1 MNYDAELRLVS
12 DTLKR
17 YGIQVLL
24 ADPHHPIS
32 RYWGNI
38 APFLSVDTVSGNRP
52 LEECMPPVA
61 DGKVYILSDWI
72 GCSYMYLRLPDFG
85 QEALMIIGPYLSH
98 PIDGN
103 QIMEQAE
110 VYGIAPQ
117 HHPYLS
123 RYYGSLPLLESA
135 SHLHILLDTF
145 FERLWGAD
153 SYTFES
159 LSQEAL
165 YDATPIRPNIK
176 LSEEDRTLWNMDMME
191 KRYAQEN
198 VLMDA
203 VRNGQLQKIESLTA
217 RITPSVF
224 EQRLPD
230 QVRNAKNYCIISNTL
245 MRKAAE
251 QGGVHPVYLDSL
263 SSSIAAR
270 IEQMS
275 TPLEAP
281 DMISQT
287 ARAYCRLVRDH
298 SSKRY
303 SATVQ
308 KAVVIIDSDLSA
320 ELSLRSLAQKL
331 NVNSSYLSA
340 LFKKETGQT
349 VTEYITQ
356 QRIRHARYLLENTR
370 LQIQTVAQHCGISD
384 VHYFSKLFKAAT
396 DMTPK
401 EYRRS
406 LGR

>member
-1 MNYDAELRLVS
+1 MNYDAELRLLS
-12 DTLKR
+12 DTLRR
-17 YGIQVLL
+17 YGIGVLL
-24 ADPHHPIS
+24 ADPHQPTN
-32 RYWGNI
+32 RYWGNLS
-38 APFLSVDTVSGNRP
+38 PFLSVDEASGNRP
-52 LEECMPPVA
+52 LKECMPPVA

-85 QEALMIIGPYLSH
+85 QEALMIIGPYLSGPVSNNH
-98 PIDGN
+98 IL
-103 QIMEQAE
+103 EQAE
-110 VYGIAPQ
+110 AYGIAPQ
-117 HHPYLS
+117 HHPQLS
-123 RYYGSLPLLESA
+123 RYYSSLPLWENT

-153 SYTFES
+153 GYTFES
-159 LSQEAL
+159 LSREEL

-176 LSEEDRTLWNMDMME
+176 LSEEDHTLWNMDMME

-198 VLMDA
+198 MLMDA

-217 RITPSVF
+217 RITPSAF

-275 TPLEAP
+275 TPSEAP
-281 DMISQT
+281 DMICQT

-298 SSKRY
+298 CSNRY

-308 KAVVIIDSDLSA
+308 KALVIIDSDLSA
-320 ELSLRSLAQKL
+320 ELTLRSLAQRL
-331 NVNSSYLSA
+331 NVNSSYLST
-340 LFKKETGQT
+340 LFKRETGQT

-356 QRIRHARYLLENTR
+356 QRVRHARYLLENTR
-370 LQIQTVAQHCGISD
+370 LQVQTVAQHCGISD
-384 VHYFSKLFKAAT
+384 VHYFSKIFKAAT